1 MTQDPFQPFMDQARE
16 AGVVF
21 HHVGPMDQETV
32 AFMGALLRRRLR
44 EAGVPSGPSRK
55 VFSSFMEM
63 AQNVLHYGV
72 PREGGKFGALSV
84 LCTDEGLPVM
94 SGNYLAADQVPRVRA
109 RLEAVRAMAPERVRE
124 AYHRRLASD
133 EADPDSRGAGLGLL
147 TLAASA
153 REPLDFDIQEP
164 QPDPGQE
171 ANLSQASQAPSF
183 LFLKAII

>member
-1 MTQDPFQPFMDQARE
+1 MTQDPFQLFMDQARD

-55 VFSSFMEM
+55 VFTSFMEM
-63 AQNVLHYGV
+63 AQNVLHYGLAQ
-72 PREGGKFGALSV
+72 EGGKFGALSV
-84 LCTDEGLPVM
+84 LRTDEGLPVM
-94 SGNYLAADQVPRVRA
+94 SGNFLAADQVPRVRA
-109 RLEAVRAMAPERVRE
+109 RLEAVRDMAPERVRE

-133 EADPDSRGAGLGLL
+133 EEDPDSRGAGLGLL

-153 REPLDFDIQEP
+153 REPLAFAF
-164 QPDPGQE
+164 QE
-171 ANLSQASQAPSF
+171 APAPQSGEAEPASSF
-183 LFLKAII
+183 LFLKAVI